1 MIESR
6 QVAALIEQADRARR
20 AHNWSSAI
28 DLLKRALAIDPEHD
42 TAHASLALA
51 LLGARRL
58 HGAIIELDLALGF
71 GPNNPFCH
79 YAAAAVRRAERKL
92 DDAWRHCLVAMQDS
106 DDDIDV
112 RVLGAEIKSLQ
123 HDIPY
128 ARSLLAEALAID
140 ADHADALA
148 SLARIE
154 LRDGN
159 IAEAYRR
166 IEQALIA
173 DPSDVDAHIIAGYVA
188 LARNKVDE
196 AEDHARFALNQ
207 DAGERDAL
215 QLWTAVKA
223 RRNPL
228 LGMWWRWNVAVGLRS
243 ERSQIGILIG
253 SFVIVRLIIIV
264 LGAYG
269 YEDAEDLLRKIWL
282 AFCAYTWF
290 APEIFQWML
299 RRELGTVVLRDDY

>member
-1 MIESR
+1 MESR

-42 TAHASLALA
+42 GAHASLALA

-58 HGAIIELDLALGF
+58 HGAIIEIDLALGF

-112 RVLGAEIKSLQ
+112 RVLGAAIKSLQ
-123 HDIPY
+123 NDRAA

-140 ADHADALA
+140 ADNVDVLS
-148 SLARIE
+148 SLARLE
-154 LRDGN
+154 LNDGN
-159 IAEAYRR
+159 TAEAHRR
-166 IEQALIA
+166 IEQALVA

-188 LARNKVDE
+188 LARNNVDE
-196 AEDHARFALNQ
+196 AEEHARFALNQ

-215 QLWTAVKA
+215 GLWTAVKA
-223 RRNPL
+223 RRNL
-228 LGMWWRWNVAVGLRS
+228 VLGLWWRWNVFIGLRS
-243 ERSQIGILIG
+243 ERATIGILLG
-253 SFVIVRLIIIV
+253 SFVVVRLAIIL
-264 LGAYG
+264 LGAGG
-269 YEDAEDLLRKIWL
+269 YEDAEILLRKIWL
-282 AFCAYTWF
+282 GFCGYTWF
-290 APEIFQWML
+290 APEIFNWML
-299 RRELGTVVLRDDY
+299 RRELGNVVLRDDY

>member
-1 MIESR
+1 MESR

-42 TAHASLALA
+42 SAHASLALA

-79 YAAAAVRRAERKL
+79 YAAAAVRRAQRKL
-92 DDAWRHCLVAMQDS
+92 DDAWRHCLVAMQDD

-123 HDIPY
+123 GDRAA
-128 ARSLLAEALAID
+128 ARTLLGEALAID
-140 ADHADALA
+140 ADHVDALS
-148 SLARIE
+148 SLARLE
-154 LRDGN
+154 LNDGN
-159 IAEAYRR
+159 TAEAYRR
-166 IEQALIA
+166 IEQALTA
-173 DPSDVDAHIIAGYVA
+173 DPSDIDAHIVAGYVA
-188 LARNKVDE
+188 LARNKVAE
-196 AEDHARFALNQ
+196 AEEHARFALNQ
-207 DAGERDAL
+207 DAGARDAL

-223 RRNPL
+223 RRNLL
-228 LGMWWRWNVAVGLRS
+228 LGMWWRWNVAIGLRS

-299 RRELGTVVLRDDY
+299 RRELNTVVLRDDY

>member
-1 MIESR
+1 MESR

-42 TAHASLALA
+42 GAHASLALA

-58 HGAIIELDLALGF
+58 HAAIIEIDLALGF

-92 DDAWRHCLVAMQDS
+92 DDAWRHCLVAMQDDDS
-106 DDDIDV
+106 DVDV
-112 RVLGAEIKSLQ
+112 RVLGAEIKALEN
-123 HDIPY
+123 DITY

-140 ADHADALA
+140 ADHVDALS
-148 SLARIE
+148 SLAQLE
-154 LRDGN
+154 LGEGN

-166 IEQALIA
+166 IEQALTA
-173 DPSDVDAHIIAGYVA
+173 DPSDVDAHVIAGYVA
-188 LARNKVDE
+188 LARNRVDE
-196 AEDHARFALNQ
+196 AEEHARFALDH
-207 DAGERDAL
+207 DAGERTAL

-223 RRNPL
+223 RRNVL
-228 LGMWWRWNVAVGLRS
+228 LGLWWRWNAAVGLRS

-299 RRELGTVVLRDDY
+299 RRELETVVLRDDF

>member
-1 MIESR
+1 MESR

-20 AHNWSSAI
+20 AHNWSSAT

-42 TAHASLALA
+42 GAHASLALA

-58 HGAIIELDLALGF
+58 HAAIIEIDLALGF

-92 DDAWRHCLVAMQDS
+92 DDAWRHCLVAMQD
-106 DDDIDV
+106 DDDNVEV
-112 RVLGAEIKSLQ
+112 RVLGAEIKSLEN
-123 HDIPY
+123 DITY
-128 ARSLLAEALAID
+128 ARSLLAEALAFD
-140 ADHADALA
+140 ADHVDALS
-148 SLARIE
+148 SLAE
-154 LRDGN
+154 LELGEGN

-166 IEQALIA
+166 IEQALTA

-196 AEDHARFALNQ
+196 AEEHARFALNH
-207 DAGERDAL
+207 DAGERTAL
-215 QLWTAVKA
+215 RLWTAVKA
-223 RRNPL
+223 RRNVL
-228 LGMWWRWNVAVGLRS
+228 LGLWWRWTTAVGLRS

-253 SFVIVRLIIIV
+253 IFVIVRLIIIV

-299 RRELGTVVLRDDY
+299 RRELETVVLRDDF